1 MRVGFIELLPIQTGV
16 PAKSSPSIPPQP
28 LEQTPRLRRL
38 LEQCWPIGEHLKN
51 ENAESLFSWI
61 GEKIAEVVGRACRDL
76 KLNRDNDL
84 PMGVTFSFP
93 MAQRSLSQATLMSMG
108 KGFAISDRLDL
119 DQLLLIG
126 YEKHRRNLPRITIAA
141 IANDSVA
148 TLVSFIYQ
156 FQAQPNQKAAMGL
169 ICGTGSNATIPLKLS
184 SLHPNKRPEQV
195 SVIPGQAGEDV
206 KIAVN
211 TEWSINGSAP
221 PLHKL
226 GLFSHWD
233 TELDQAGEVPGFQP
247 LEYMSSG
254 RYLGE
259 LGRLI
264 FLDYLTNV
272 LGYKTVNLPLKLQRK
287 FGLSTTFLSHFN
299 PQNPGTLLQQLES
312 EFPSWKYEE
321 NEHGQT
327 MSKCNL
333 PPGSERYSLT

>member
-1 MRVGFIELLPIQTGV
+1 MRTVQASVTERL
-16 PAKSSPSIPPQP
+16 SPSTAAQAAR
-28 LEQTPRLRRL
+28 QAPRIRRL
-38 LEQCWPIGEHLKN
+38 LEQSWPIGDHLKK
-51 ENAESLFSWI
+51 ENAELLFSWI

-76 KLNRDNDL
+76 KLDRDNTL

-108 KGFAISDRLDL
+108 KGFAISDKLDL
-119 DQLLLIG
+119 DQLLLKG
-126 YEKHRRNLPRITIAA
+126 YETHRQSLPRISIAA

-156 FQAQPNQKAAMGL
+156 FTAEPNQKAVMGL

-184 SLHPNKRPEQV
+184 SLHQSKRPEQV

-206 KIAVN
+206 RIAVN

-226 GLFSHWD
+226 GLISHWD
-233 TELDQAGEVPGFQP
+233 TELDQAGEAPGFQP

-272 LGYKTVNLPLKLQRK
+272 LGYKTANLPLKLQRK

-299 PQNPGTLLQQLES
+299 PRSPGTLLQQLES
-312 EFPSWKYEE
+312 EFPMWQYEE

-327 MSKCNL
+327 ISKYHFS
-333 PPGSERYSLT
+333 PYYEAPSF